1 MSNKRKRREIEGE
14 AEIELLTDEKVDE
27 TDEATP
33 EPEAIEVNQTV
44 VDNVAQDAHVS
55 EPEVIDLD
63 VSETVSSDQLEENKP
78 DESAT
83 APSAVD
89 ASDADEEAR
98 LLEERRRWLKRRR
111 R

>member
-1 MSNKRKRREIEGE
+1 MSNKRKRREIEGK

-44 VDNVAQDAHVS
+44 VDNVAQDVHVS
-55 EPEVIDLD
+55 EPEAIDLD
-63 VSETVSSDQLEENKP
+63 VSETVSNDQLEENT

-98 LLEERRRWLKRRR
+98 LLEKRRRWLRRR
-111 R
+111 RR